1 MSENPHAWDHD
12 ALELHSIGA
21 LASVGSELDEITASV
36 EALPDWRPARALL
49 DQGAWLHNK
58 LDELAQAWHTRL
70 VVAIVGPSGAG
81 KSTLLN
87 ALAGANLSTTG
98 LTRPT
103 TRQVVAYASDAA
115 AAAPLRRALG
125 DDDLLIE
132 TSPRAATLSYLTL
145 LDTPDTN
152 TLPENQALLARALE
166 LADIVL
172 AVFAAQNPRPHDN
185 LAFLHPFVD
194 RLPRESI
201 VPVLNMVDRVP
212 PAELKEVESDFRR
225 ALETEW
231 GLVPERVYLISAKG
245 SVGGRAQFTP
255 DETPINA
262 RNDYA
267 ALETLVYAAL
277 NRASQLA
284 DRRAAHAERLI
295 ALYRQEI
302 AQALDATAAARRAAG
317 EAIRG
322 LEQRVQAALQQ
333 TVVETFA
340 QVRTLDLSTA
350 IYGLLAPRWWGPVG
364 WLVGL
369 WALLLRVASFVSRPG
384 GRRPSFLGQSAPEM
398 ASDQVTAT
406 MAELRS
412 SELEHLL
419 ANAWP
424 PLADQLVA
432 AGFATSIRTE
442 GAWQRRLEEASGTLG
457 VQVAGLYQRRLEG
470 LADRLAAAPVQFLL
484 NLPVLAMLVWIG
496 ADAVL
501 AFVQRRAL
509 PATHLQTGGVALVA
523 LWVLGYVL
531 LQLCVAVGLRRLRRA
546 KGLGELGRGL
556 TDTLVAPWAQQ
567 LQRLDA
573 LDDSLPR

>member
-12 ALELHSIGA
+12 ALEMHSIGA
-21 LASVGSELDEITASV
+21 LASVGSELDELTALI

-49 DQGAWLHNK
+49 DQGAWLRKK

-125 DDDLLIE
+125 EEDLLVE
-132 TSPRAATLSYLTL
+132 TSPRAAALSYLTL

-166 LADIVL
+166 LADVIL
-172 AVFAAQNPRPHDN
+172 AVFTAQNPRLHDN
-185 LAFLHPFVD
+185 LAFLHPFVE

-212 PAELKEVESDFRR
+212 PSELDEVEADFRR

-231 GLVPERVYLISAKG
+231 GLVPERVYLISAKSSAG
-245 SVGGRAQFTP
+245 SRAQFAL

-262 RNDYA
+262 RNDYP

-295 ALYRQEI
+295 ALYRREI
-302 AQALDATAAARRAAG
+302 AQALDDTAKARHAAK
-317 EAIRG
+317 EAIRE

-333 TVVETFA
+333 TVAETFA

-369 WALLLRVASFVSRPG
+369 WALLLRVASWVTRPG
-384 GRRPSFLGQSAPEM
+384 GRRPTLLSHGAPDAGGSEV
-398 ASDQVTAT
+398 AAT

-412 SELEHLL
+412 AELEHLL

-432 AGFATSIRTE
+432 AGFAPSVRAE
-442 GAWQRRLEEASGTLG
+442 GAWQRRLEEASGALG
-457 VQVAGLYQRRLEG
+457 DQVAGLYQRRLER
-470 LADRLAAAPVQFLL
+470 LAGRLAAAPVQFLL

-496 ADAVL
+496 VDAVL

-523 LWVLGYVL
+523 LWLLGYVL
-531 LQLCVAVGLRRLRRA
+531 LQLGVAVGLQRLRRA

-556 TDTLVAPWAQQ
+556 TDALVAPWAQQ

-573 LDDSLPR
+573 LDEGLPR